1 MSTRSGNSKRSPSSD
16 ASSPPGKRLAFEP
29 SEVSK
34 YESKHKYFY
43 FKLDNG
49 KHEWCASKKEADDFL
64 EDFSTIVVDKQSFSL
79 KKDFTKHKAAT
90 IKADKEAVKD
100 GLTSPKASTG
110 AAQNEAKLSPQEYSG
125 VERVSRRVKTL
136 IPGNRANG
144 HLKMM
149 RSSRC
154 AVIVWRFLDPTG
166 KEFWTVK
173 PNYIEQTLSSF
184 ISDEQFQLSDPIVQE
199 GMCNFMSKR
208 QRDRDGGPDKV
219 KGRTVERNGRQVTY
233 EDHLPVTYILL
244 PDDVMALDM
253 EGRWAF
259 AEEKAQRMGNA
270 LCNTFASAPYLLTL
284 KNIVSEGFYLM
295 MTAPKN
301 GPTFQA
307 YMRDCT
313 VVIERM
319 DNSNNLNTHL
329 VLDDA
334 KAVTEM
340 MYFHTYKPEAAGNG
354 DDVSQDDDDSG
365 DEENNVNENDE
376 TEQDDDGTEQKD

>member
-1 MSTRSGNSKRSPSSD
+1 
-16 ASSPPGKRLAFEP
+16 
-29 SEVSK
+29 
-34 YESKHKYFY
+34 
-43 FKLDNG
+43 
-49 KHEWCASKKEADDFL
+49 
-64 EDFSTIVVDKQSFSL
+64 
-79 KKDFTKHKAAT
+79 
-90 IKADKEAVKD
+90 
-100 GLTSPKASTG
+100 
-110 AAQNEAKLSPQEYSG
+110 
-125 VERVSRRVKTL
+125 
-136 IPGNRANG
+136 
-144 HLKMM
+144 
-149 RSSRC
+149 
-154 AVIVWRFLDPTG
+154 VWRFLDPTG